1 MGVTQHTRIPFP
13 SLTFLTAFLIMKS
26 DHIKLNEVTR
36 RMFVERMAK
45 SAFGLSLLPY
55 FSQQSFAEEAIQATG
70 QAKPGF
76 GKAKAVIMLQL
87 TGGLSQIDSFD
98 PKTGASKGPGSAV
111 STKADY
117 QVSSFLPEIAKIADK
132 ITVIRSMTAKVGV
145 HEQAQYLMRTGFEK
159 RGTIVH
165 PTLGAWAQNFLGP
178 SHQTLPSSVCVNRSA
193 NHGNG
198 FFPATMSPLPILDP
212 DEGLQHAISK
222 ADASVMQKR
231 LSLLH
236 QMDSM
241 FSDAV
246 NDPSVSAYNDF
257 YESTLRLMKGK
268 DLQCFDL
275 EKEPTELRSKY
286 GRNKFGQGCLLAR
299 RLVEGGVRYVEVQSG
314 GWDMHK
320 DLEGGMED
328 RGAEFDTAFAALVSD
343 LDSRGLLDSTMVVVA
358 TEFGRKPTFD
368 GSGRGHHPLVF
379 SCVLAGGGA
388 KRGYV
393 HGASDAAGGDVDK
406 DPVTVGD
413 LHATVAQACGLPIEK
428 AVVSPNGRPFTI
440 GNKGKPVNAIFA

>member
-1 MGVTQHTRIPFP
+1 
-13 SLTFLTAFLIMKS
+13 MKS
-26 DHIKLNEVTR
+26 DHTKLNEVTR

-55 FSQQSFAEEAIQATG
+55 VSELSFAQEIS
-70 QAKPGF
+70 QAKTGAA
-76 GKAKAVIMLQL
+76 KAKAVIMLQL

-98 PKTGASKGPGSAV
+98 PKAGASKGPGSAV
-111 STKADY
+111 STKAGY

-145 HEQAQYLMRTGFEK
+145 HEHAQYLMRTGFEK
-159 RGTIVH
+159 RGTMVH

-178 SHQTLPSSVCVNRSA
+178 SHQTLPSSACVNRPA
-193 NHGNG
+193 DHGNG

-212 DEGLQHAISK
+212 DAGLQNAIAK
-222 ADASVMQKR
+222 ADSAVMEKR

-236 QMDSM
+236 QMDSN
-241 FSDAV
+241 FSDAI

-275 EKEPTELRSKY
+275 EKEPTDLRDKY

-328 RGAEFDTAFAALVSD
+328 RGAEFDTAFAALISD

-368 GSGRGHHPLVF
+368 GSGRGHHPLAF
-379 SCVLAGGGA
+379 SCALAGGGA

-393 HGASDAAGGDVDK
+393 HGASDATGGEIDR

-413 LHATVAQACGLPIEK
+413 LHATVAHALGLPTGE
-428 AVVSPNGRPFTI
+428 VVLSPSGRPFTI
-440 GNKGKPVNAIFA
+440 GNKGKPVSGVFA

>member
-1 MGVTQHTRIPFP
+1 
-13 SLTFLTAFLIMKS
+13 MKT
-26 DHIKLNEVTR
+26 DLLRLNEVTR
-36 RMFVERMAK
+36 RAFVERMAQA
-45 SAFGLSLLPY
+45 AFGISLLP
-55 FSQQSFAEEAIQATG
+55 FLPGDSRAAEVAAPVVSRG
-70 QAKPGF
+70 PGF

-87 TGGLSQIDSFD
+87 SGGLSQIDSFD
-98 PKTGASKGPGSAV
+98 PKTGASKGPGGIL

-117 QVSSFLPEIAKIADK
+117 QVSSFLPEIAKVADK

-145 HEQAQYLMRTGFEK
+145 HEQARYLMRTGFEK

-165 PTLGAWAQNFLGP
+165 PILGAWAQHYLGA
-178 SHQTLPSSVCVNRSA
+178 SHQTLPSSVCINRPS

-212 DEGLQHAISK
+212 EEGLTNAVPQAETSILE
-222 ADASVMQKR
+222 KR
-231 LSLLH
+231 LALLKDMDH
-236 QMDSM
+236 QFTDTVKDS
-241 FSDAV
+241 
-246 NDPSVSAYNDF
+246 SVAAYNDF

-275 EKEPTELRSKY
+275 EKEPAELREKY
-286 GRNKFGQGCLLAR
+286 GRNRFGQGCLLAR
-299 RLVEGGVRYVEVQSG
+299 RLVEGGVRYVEVESG

-320 DLEGGMED
+320 DIEGGMED
-328 RGAEFDTAFAALVSD
+328 RGAEFDTAFAALISD

-358 TEFGRKPTFD
+358 TEFGRKPQFD

-393 HGASDAAGGDVDK
+393 HGASDAAGGDVDR

-413 LHATVAQACGLPIEK
+413 LHATVAHACGMPIETP
-428 AVVSPNGRPFTI
+428 VVSPSGRPFTI
-440 GNKGKPVNAIFA
+440 GNKGKPVGGVFA

>member
-1 MGVTQHTRIPFP
+1 
-13 SLTFLTAFLIMKS
+13 MKS
-26 DHIKLNEVTR
+26 DLLRLNEVTR
-36 RMFVERMAK
+36 RAFVERMAQA
-45 SAFGLSLLPY
+45 AFGISLLP
-55 FSQQSFAEEAIQATG
+55 FVPGEARAAEAAAPVAARG
-70 QAKPGF
+70 PGF

-87 TGGLSQIDSFD
+87 SGGLSQIDSFD
-98 PKTGASKGPGSAV
+98 PKTGASKGPGGIL
-111 STKADY
+111 STKAGY
-117 QVSSFLPEIAKIADK
+117 QVSSYLPETAKIADK

-145 HEQAQYLMRTGFEK
+145 HEQARYLMRTGFEK

-165 PTLGAWAQNFLGP
+165 PILGAWAQHYLGA
-178 SHQTLPSSVCVNRSA
+178 SHQTLPSSVCINRPS

-212 DEGLQHAISK
+212 EEGLTNAVPQAEAPILE
-222 ADASVMQKR
+222 KR
-231 LSLLH
+231 LALLKDMDH
-236 QMDSM
+236 QFTDKVKDS
-241 FSDAV
+241 
-246 NDPSVSAYNDF
+246 SVAAYNDF

-275 EKEPTELRSKY
+275 EKEPAELREKY
-286 GRNKFGQGCLLAR
+286 GRNRFGQGCLLAR
-299 RLVEGGVRYVEVQSG
+299 RLIEGGVRYVEVESG

-320 DLEGGMED
+320 DIEGGMED
-328 RGAEFDTAFAALVSD
+328 RGAEFDTAFAALISD

-358 TEFGRKPTFD
+358 TEFGRKPQFD

-393 HGASDAAGGDVDK
+393 HGASDAAGGEVDR

-413 LHATVAQACGLPIEK
+413 LHATVAHACGMPIETP
-428 AVVSPNGRPFTI
+428 VVSPSGRPFTI
-440 GNKGKPVNAIFA
+440 GNKGKPVGGVFA

>member
-1 MGVTQHTRIPFP
+1 
-13 SLTFLTAFLIMKS
+13 MKS
-26 DHIKLNEVTR
+26 DHTKLNEVTR
-36 RMFVERMAK
+36 RLFVERMAK

-55 FSQQSFAEEAIQATG
+55 FSQQSFAAETATASNPSK
-70 QAKPGF
+70 QGF

-87 TGGLSQIDSFD
+87 SGGLSQIDSFD
-98 PKTGASKGPGSAV
+98 PKTGASKGPGSAL
-111 STKADY
+111 STKAGY
-117 QVSSFLPEIAKIADK
+117 QISSFLPETAKIADK
-132 ITVIRSMTAKVGV
+132 ISVIRSMTAKVGV
-145 HEQAQYLMRTGFEK
+145 HEEARYLMRTGFEK
-159 RGTIVH
+159 RGTVVH
-165 PTLGAWAQNFLGP
+165 PTLGAWAQNYLGP

-212 DEGLQHAISK
+212 DEGLKNAISN
-222 ADASVMQKR
+222 ADSTVMEKR

-236 QMDSM
+236 QMDST
-241 FSDAV
+241 FSDAIS
-246 NDPSVSAYNDF
+246 DPSVSAYNDF

-275 EKEPTELRSKY
+275 EKEPAELRDKY

-299 RLVEGGVRYVEVQSG
+299 RLVEGGVRYVEVESG

-320 DLEGGMED
+320 DIEGGMED

-358 TEFGRKPTFD
+358 TEFGRKPNFD

-393 HGASDAAGGDVDK
+393 HGASDAAGGEVDK

-413 LHATVAQACGLPIEK
+413 LHATIAQAYGLPIEK
-428 AVVSPNGRPFTI
+428 AVVSSSGRPFTI
-440 GNKGKPVNAIFA
+440 GNKGKPVSAIFA

>member
-1 MGVTQHTRIPFP
+1 
-13 SLTFLTAFLIMKS
+13 MKS
-26 DHIKLNEVTR
+26 DHTKLNEVTR
-36 RMFVERMAK
+36 RLFVERMAK

-55 FSQQSFAEEAIQATG
+55 FSEQSFAAETAQVAANG
-70 QAKPGF
+70 KPGF

-87 TGGLSQIDSFD
+87 SGGLSQIDSFD

-111 STKADY
+111 STKADF
-117 QVSSFLPEIAKIADK
+117 QVSSFLPQTAKIADK
-132 ITVIRSMTAKVGV
+132 ISVIRSMTAKVGV
-145 HEQAQYLMRTGFEK
+145 HEQARYLMRTGFEK

-165 PTLGAWAQNFLGP
+165 PTFGAWAQNYLGP
-178 SHQTLPSSVCVNRSA
+178 SHATLPSSVCVNRPA

-212 DEGLQHAISK
+212 DEGLQNAITK
-222 ADASVMQKR
+222 ADSSVMQKR
-231 LSLLH
+231 LSLLS
-236 QMDSM
+236 QMDGK
-241 FSDAV
+241 FSEVV
-246 NDPSVSAYNDF
+246 NDSSIAAYNDF

-275 EKEPTELRSKY
+275 NNEAAELRDKY

-299 RLVEGGVRYVEVQSG
+299 RLVEGGVRYVEVESG

-320 DLEGGMED
+320 DIEGGMED
-328 RGAEFDTAFAALVSD
+328 RGAEFDAAFAALISD
-343 LDSRGLLDSTMVVVA
+343 LDSRGMLDSTMVVVA

-393 HGASDAAGGDVDK
+393 HGASDAAGGEVAS
-406 DPVTVGD
+406 DPVSVGD

-428 AVVSPNGRPFTI
+428 AVVSPSGRPFTI
-440 GNKGKPVNAIFA
+440 GNKGKPVHAIFA

>member
-1 MGVTQHTRIPFP
+1 
-13 SLTFLTAFLIMKS
+13 MKS
-26 DHIKLNEVTR
+26 DHTKLNEVTR

-45 SAFGLSLLPY
+45 STFGLSLLPY
-55 FSQQSFAEEAIQATG
+55 ISELSFAQEIS
-70 QAKPGF
+70 QAKPGA

-111 STKADY
+111 STKAGY
-117 QVSSFLPEIAKIADK
+117 QVSSFLPEIAKIANK

-145 HEQAQYLMRTGFEK
+145 HEHAQYLMRTGFEK
-159 RGTIVH
+159 RGTMVH

-178 SHQTLPSSVCVNRSA
+178 SHKTLPSSACVNRPA
-193 NHGNG
+193 DHGNG

-212 DEGLQHAISK
+212 DAGLQNAITK
-222 ADASVMQKR
+222 ADSAVMEKR

-236 QMDSM
+236 QMDTK
-241 FSDAV
+241 FSDTI

-257 YESTLRLMKGK
+257 YESTLRLMKGE

-275 EKEPTELRSKY
+275 EKEPTDLRDKY

-328 RGAEFDTAFAALVSD
+328 RGAEFDTAFAALISD

-368 GSGRGHHPLVF
+368 GSGRGHHPLAF
-379 SCVLAGGGA
+379 SCALAGGGA

-393 HGASDAAGGDVDK
+393 HGASDATGGEIDR

-413 LHATVAQACGLPIEK
+413 LHATVAQALGLPTGE
-428 AVVSPNGRPFTI
+428 VVLSPSGRPFTI
-440 GNKGKPVNAIFA
+440 GNKGKSVSGVFA

>member
-1 MGVTQHTRIPFP
+1 
-13 SLTFLTAFLIMKS
+13 MKS
-26 DHIKLNEVTR
+26 DLLRLHEISR
-36 RMFVERMAK
+36 RSFVERMAQA
-45 SAFGLSLLPY
+45 AFGISLLP
-55 FSQQSFAEEAIQATG
+55 FLPGENLVAAESIAAAG
-70 QAKPGF
+70 SKNPGF

-87 TGGLSQIDSFD
+87 AGGLSQIDSFD
-98 PKTGASKGPGSAV
+98 PKTGASKGPGDAM

-117 QVSSFLPEIAKIADK
+117 QISSFLPETAKIADK

-145 HEQAQYLMRTGFEK
+145 HESAQYLMRTGFEK

-165 PTLGAWAQNFLGP
+165 PTLGAWAQHYLGP
-178 SHQTLPSSVCVNRSA
+178 SHQTLPSSVCINRPS

-212 DEGLQHAISK
+212 NEGLRNAIPK
-222 ADASVMQKR
+222 ADASIMDKR
-231 LSLLH
+231 LAFLH
-236 QMDSM
+236 EIDLKFTAQVKDR
-241 FSDAV
+241 
-246 NDPSVSAYNDF
+246 SVAAYNDF

-268 DLQCFDL
+268 DLERFDL
-275 EKEPTELRSKY
+275 NKEPADLREKY
-286 GRNKFGQGCLLAR
+286 GKNRFGQGCLLAR
-299 RLVEGGVRYVEVQSG
+299 RLIEGGVRYVEVESS

-320 DLEGGMED
+320 DLQGGMEEH
-328 RGAEFDTAFAALVSD
+328 GTEFDTAFAALIND

-358 TEFGRKPTFD
+358 TEFGRKPEFD

-393 HGASDAAGGDVDK
+393 HGASDAAGGHVER

-413 LHATVAQACGLPIEK
+413 LHATVAQACGLPIEQS
-428 AVVSPNGRPFTI
+428 VISPSGRPFTI
-440 GNKGKPVNAIFA
+440 GNKGKPVSAVFT